1 MDVFGVPLMSYVSWN
16 NGFPRFF
23 ACRKHNLEINVPL
36 VFFFWQEKDKP
47 WNPSKIPIFQMLGL
61 WISSLQLRMLGCV
74 DDSVDAHLPIA
85 LRVRVDVEIFVGLKV

>member
-1 MDVFGVPLMSYVSWN
+1 MSRS
-16 NGFPRFF
+16 
-23 ACRKHNLEINVPL
+23 C
-36 VFFFWQEKDKP
+36 FFFWQEKDKQ